1 MTWKGSTIPMSP
13 LWLFMVPVS
22 LFVGC
27 KALLCHGQ
35 RTHSSSPRSAL
46 LNRNTH
52 AIVYPGREKKKS
64 CWFVC
69 LDLEILNCF
78 EKPKTQFEYR
88 TDIYAVG
95 SPDML
100 LLRTFGIKWG
110 RASPVKVW
118 PVWFVPPPAV
128 FSVSHLIGSSLQ
140 GEKVSLAP
148 PAVF

>member
-1 MTWKGSTIPMSP
+1 M
-13 LWLFMVPVS
+13 S
-22 LFVGC
+22 LFVGF

-35 RTHSSSPRSAL
+35 RTHSSSPRTPL

-78 EKPKTQFEYR
+78 EKTKTLRLNIELIF
-88 TDIYAVG
+88 T
-95 SPDML
+95 L
-100 LLRTFGIKWG
+100 LEVQTCCCYGPL
-110 RASPVKVW
+110 ASNGPSITCDVRL
-118 PVWFVPPPAV
+118 VWFVPPPAV
-128 FSVSHLIGSSLQ
+128 FSVSHLFGSSLQ
-140 GEKVSLAP
+140 GEKLEVSLAP